1 MWDQNFSF
9 STIIFSTMFSHE
21 FKNGYE
27 MTFFLKWFPPF
38 QNTKKKKSTR
48 VSNFQ
53 VCYFI
58 VNKSMQ

>member
-1 MWDQNFSF
+1 MWGQNFSF

-38 QNTKKKKSTR
+38 QNTHK
-48 VSNFQ
+48 
-53 VCYFI
+53 
-58 VNKSMQ
+58 NKFTGL

>member
-1 MWDQNFSF
+1 MWDQNFSV

-21 FKNGYE
+21 SKNGYE

-38 QNTKKKKSTR
+38 QNTKKISSW

-53 VCYFI
+53 EVCYFI
-58 VNKSMQ
+58 VNKSMK

>member
-1 MWDQNFSF
+1 MWGQNFSF

-38 QNTKKKKSTR
+38 QNTQK
-48 VSNFQ
+48 
-53 VCYFI
+53 
-58 VNKSMQ
+58 NKFTGL

>member
-27 MTFFLKWFPPF
+27 MTFFLKWFTPF
-38 QNTKKKKSTR
+38 QNTKKKKVQGSLISKY
-48 VSNFQ
+48 VISL
-53 VCYFI
+53 
-58 VNKSMQ
+58 

>member
-27 MTFFLKWFPPF
+27 ITFFLKWFPPF
-38 QNTKKKKSTR
+38 QNTKKKK
-48 VSNFQ
+48 
-53 VCYFI
+53 
-58 VNKSMQ
+58 NKYKGL

>member
-38 QNTKKKKSTR
+38 QNTKKKKVQGSLISKY
-48 VSNFQ
+48 VISL
-53 VCYFI
+53 
-58 VNKSMQ
+58 